1 MRIYVSPTPARA
13 EGEVMNCSKV
23 ALALS
28 VLGMVGVGVIFS
40 MGVAMGR
47 VILYGGRLHFR
58 SIWWRLFWWASCLSF
73 LVGIALWA
81 FFCGSPANHLAFG
94 LTK

>member
-1 MRIYVSPTPARA
+1 MT
-13 EGEVMNCSKV
+13 CSKV

-28 VLGMVGVGVIFS
+28 VLGTVGVGVVLS

-58 SIWWRLFWWASCLSF
+58 SIRWRIFWWASWLTL
-73 LVGIALWA
+73 LVGIALSA
-81 FFCGSPANHLAFG
+81 LFCGFPANHLAFG
-94 LTK
+94 QTK

>member
-1 MRIYVSPTPARA
+1 MT
-13 EGEVMNCSKV
+13 CSRV

-28 VLGMVGVGVIFS
+28 VLGMVGVGVILS

-58 SIWWRLFWWASCLSF
+58 SIRWRVFWWASWLTL
-73 LVGIALWA
+73 LVGIALSA
-81 FFCGSPANHLAFG
+81 LLCGFPANHLAFG

>member
-1 MRIYVSPTPARA
+1 MT
-13 EGEVMNCSKV
+13 CSKV

-28 VLGMVGVGVIFS
+28 VLGTVGVGVVLS

-58 SIWWRLFWWASCLSF
+58 SIRWRVFWWASWLTL
-73 LVGIALWA
+73 LVGIALSA
-81 FFCGSPANHLAFG
+81 FFCRFPANHLAFG

>member
-1 MRIYVSPTPARA
+1 
-13 EGEVMNCSKV
+13 
-23 ALALS
+23 
-28 VLGMVGVGVIFS
+28 

-58 SIWWRLFWWASCLSF
+58 SIRWRVFWWASWLTL
-73 LVGIALWA
+73 LVGIALSA
-81 FFCGSPANHLAFG
+81 LLCGFPANHLAFG